1 MGSTWRFNTFYTDLY
16 SVSVPCHAKSKE
28 DASGQQIAPQPAQSS
43 SSTSQAREPALAP
56 GIEIQG
62 TQADEPEDLVTF
74 ELPPGKRRLRS
85 DTSSNSQKRQRKSLQ
100 QMYRQEDDCPGDP
113 TDQEFTEGQQEL
125 VIPLGDD
132 WLWEEDDQNE
142 ISDQLE
148 DLLDEVPDNEEEI
161 DDAAEQEQG
170 RDYRWLNNP
179 ALPQID
185 ISDSDV
191 TFVGVDL
198 GVAFMA
204 TSCIIKA
211 SPGNDALQVLQSS
224 DKNAIP
230 FFMLNSEESRARI
243 RAELSQQDR
252 ELSEDVFA
260 EPKYCFSLEM
270 CKRKSANAT
279 VVTNERM
286 PQYLDFSVQK
296 AKYTKFLIRRD
307 VLREYAARLVGL
319 NSFEDSRK
327 KQIVVFWGSSGI
339 QKLGRV
345 FLPGGRYH
353 PACKQLL
360 QYVVQ
365 QIATVYVSHEKG
377 TSNHC
382 SDCVQ
387 RVVIR
392 RTAERDVV
400 TCGNCHLEINGDVNA
415 AINIIKIVLTMATN
429 HGMFPMQFTL

>member
-1 MGSTWRFNTFYTDLY
+1 MLEEMSWLLYKVSASISESNNVIPRLIGMHFQVRIGVLLRNSLGCTYGSFFLRRSVNKEFWKNCRLQVVVSSWDGFYLEIQQVYTDLY
-16 SVSVPCHAKSKE
+16 SALVPGHTKLKE

-85 DTSSNSQKRQRKSLQ
+85 YTSSNSQKRQRKSLQ

-132 WLWEEDDQNE
+132 QLWEEDDQNE
-142 ISDQLE
+142 ISGEFE

-179 ALPQID
+179 AFPQID

-211 SPGNDALQVLQSS
+211 SSGNEALQVLQSTE
-224 DKNAIP
+224 KNAIP
-230 FFMLNSEESRARI
+230 FVMLNSEE
-243 RAELSQQDR
+243 
-252 ELSEDVFA
+252 F
-260 EPKYCFSLEM
+260 
-270 CKRKSANAT
+270 
-279 VVTNERM
+279 
-286 PQYLDFSVQK
+286 
-296 AKYTKFLIRRD
+296 
-307 VLREYAARLVGL
+307 
-319 NSFEDSRK
+319 
-327 KQIVVFWGSSGI
+327 
-339 QKLGRV
+339 
-345 FLPGGRYH
+345 
-353 PACKQLL
+353 
-360 QYVVQ
+360 
-365 QIATVYVSHEKG
+365 
-377 TSNHC
+377 
-382 SDCVQ
+382 
-387 RVVIR
+387 
-392 RTAERDVV
+392 
-400 TCGNCHLEINGDVNA
+400 
-415 AINIIKIVLTMATN
+415 
-429 HGMFPMQFTL
+429 